1 MTEAIQTPGE
11 VIKGE
16 LEKRGWTQT
25 DLAAILGKHLP
36 AVSEI
41 IQGKR
46 SITPEMAMALAA
58 AFNNAP
64 EFWLGL
70 DAGYRLSLLEPNS
83 EIERRSKIF
92 GIAPV
97 KDMEKRGWIRPTNS
111 LDALEKEL
119 CRFYHIE
126 SLDERPKFHA
136 NARQS
141 FDTKNLNPAQAA
153 WCVRAARLATVINA
167 ESFDSNNFKDAIPEI
182 VKLSDY
188 PEKSKH
194 LAKIL
199 AKVGVRLVIIEPLP
213 YSKIDGAAFWL
224 ADDAPVVVL
233 SLRYDRIDCLWFTL
247 LHELSHIRHADAQSV
262 DSDIFGDMSR
272 ERDEPEFE
280 QRRKNILEDAAEL
293 KKDIDAYNAAIEERA
308 DREAANTLI
317 PKAAMDSF
325 ILRVKPFYSKPKIV
339 QFAIRMNVHPG
350 IVVGQLQHRKEIQWG
365 ANREMLAKVR
375 DIATSTAL
383 TDGWGKSAPTL

>member
-1 MTEAIQTPGE
+1 
-11 VIKGE
+11 
-16 LEKRGWTQT
+16 
-25 DLAAILGKHLP
+25 
-36 AVSEI
+36 
-41 IQGKR
+41 
-46 SITPEMAMALAA
+46 MALAA

-64 EFWLGL
+64 EFWLSL

-92 GIAPV
+92 SIAPV

-119 CRFYHIE
+119 CRFYQIE
-126 SLDERPKFHA
+126 SIEERPKIHV
-136 NARQS
+136 NARKPFETQ
-141 FDTKNLNPAQAA
+141 NLNPAQAA
-153 WCVRAARLATVINA
+153 WCVRAARLATVVDA
-167 ESFDSNNFKDAIPEI
+167 EKFIGNNFKDAIPEI
-182 VKLSDY
+182 AKLADY

-194 LAKIL
+194 LPKLL
-199 AKVGVRLVIIEPLP
+199 AKAGVRLVIIEPLP

-233 SLRYDRIDCLWFTL
+233 SLRFDRIDCLWFTL
-247 LHELSHIRHADAQSV
+247 LHELSHIRHKDAQSV
-262 DSDIFGDMSR
+262 DVEIFGDSMR
-272 ERDEPEFE
+272 ERVESDFE
-280 QRRKNILEDAAEL
+280 QRRNKILEDVTELQKDVAAF
-293 KKDIDAYNAAIEERA
+293 NAEIETRA
-308 DREAANTLI
+308 DREAANALI

-375 DIATSTAL
+375 EIATSTAL